1 MKWRYWVRAVKCQLL
16 AASLFVMLL
25 GLSVSILTI
34 VTYRGKHFTVIND
47 VSLDTNSS
55 YRTLHTIVF
64 YTGICLS
71 IILTIAALVGIV
83 GTVRELE
90 SAMAVGFF
98 CFAVMFCA
106 SVEAAYWTITNSNV
120 VEDAVMDTYDFVYED
135 VRNNS
140 SDIRRQELHNIHKT
154 FLCCGKKSPFGE
166 VGSIE
171 KEFCPSAMEGTKEDC
186 LQEIQRFLKK
196 HMAFVSLL
204 MTITIFFMVY
214 GMILTSFLWYAIHF
228 KDNLDRKGKYIL
240 ARQQKRFPISS
251 QEEQL
256 QLSRP

>member
-120 VEDAVMDTYDFVYED
+120 
-135 VRNNS
+135 
-140 SDIRRQELHNIHKT
+140 